1 VPQSPG
7 DTGIDAEAGPDNQA
21 PSAEAGPDQIVPIGE
36 TVVLDAS
43 SSSDPE
49 DDELSYTWSFVSK
62 PSSSSTSLSSPNNV
76 SSQFAA
82 DVGGDYVVEVAV
94 SDGAQTSTDRLT
106 VDARPAPMAEVG
118 PDQTGE
124 VGTPV
129 MLDASASTAPGGH
142 SLTYAW
148 AFVSKPSGSGL
159 DLTMASGPMVS
170 FTPDVDGSY
179 IVEVTVDNQAAQ
191 ASDRMTVSVRPEGG
205 RLTSTVYVSPDGDD
219 EDRGTEEAPVET
231 LARGLEIAEK
241 VSMVSTVQLAAGT
254 YDLGSST
261 TTVSKDLDIAGP
273 QSDSETATVEG
284 PDEMFDI
291 DGDHYVTFLDVTLK
305 SPGEAVFVGDA
316 AGISFV
322 NVTCRAERCIT
333 SGGLF
338 VEDGGRVEVRG
349 SELIGEGDSPKVG
362 INMAVHDELSVVDS
376 TIRDFPNQGI
386 NVLNGPVTVQGSTL
400 RDNGQGIQLV
410 VNTSTN
416 ATLIDTTDFRGN
428 ETALKSL
435 GAKNVTLSETTIEST
450 TSDAVVVEDGALQFQ
465 NSRIESVFGN
475 GVLINGDAVVTARD
489 SEFIGNLLAGIRVN
503 GAGARVNLG
512 TASSMGGNRLEN
524 NVDMQLHDAR
534 PDGASASITISDTN
548 VAGSQ
553 PPPGTYAG
561 PNFDQ
566 YGIVI
571 ESNNEV
577 TVY

>member
-1 VPQSPG
+1 MPQSPG

-435 GAKNVTLSETTIEST
+435 GAKNVTLSEATIEST

-512 TASSMGGNRLEN
+512 TASDTGGNRLEN

-534 PDGASASITISDTN
+534 PDGASASITLSDTN

-553 PPPGTYAG
+553 PPAGTYSG

-571 ESNNEV
+571 DANNDV
-577 TVY
+577 TIY